1 MVVTVIS
8 APLTIS
14 LLLIWPPPLCCF
26 SICGWLSGDFN
37 FNFIPLQQFQSLC
50 HTLIRERGG
59 LAAVPSIDQPL
70 VRQLIQNTEIIPFPG
85 AADLKMKPRT
95 VRLFVKVWNEALLLG
110 GEIHQHQGQ
119 ILDCILVHL
128 SVLHW

>member
-1 MVVTVIS
+1 
-8 APLTIS
+8 
-14 LLLIWPPPLCCF
+14 
-26 SICGWLSGDFN
+26 
-37 FNFIPLQQFQSLC
+37 
-50 HTLIRERGG
+50 
-59 LAAVPSIDQPL
+59 
-70 VRQLIQNTEIIPFPG
+70 
-85 AADLKMKPRT
+85 MKPRT